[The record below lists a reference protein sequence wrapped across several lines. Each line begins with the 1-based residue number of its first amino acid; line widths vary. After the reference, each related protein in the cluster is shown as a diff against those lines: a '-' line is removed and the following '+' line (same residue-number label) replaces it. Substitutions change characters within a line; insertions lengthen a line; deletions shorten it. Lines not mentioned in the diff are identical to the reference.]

1 MRARFREND
10 PVQICNP
17 KPAAQ
22 GDLTSGCLWNV
33 VDPGG
38 QRGFT
43 SHGVPVTVITQ
54 LDMNQ
59 KETKLCG
66 ATQTITVDW
75 PEEARIRFP

>member
-1 MRARFREND
+1 
-10 PVQICNP
+10 
-17 KPAAQ
+17 
-22 GDLTSGCLWNV
+22 
-33 VDPGG
+33 
-38 QRGFT
+38 
-43 SHGVPVTVITQ
+43 VPFTVITQ